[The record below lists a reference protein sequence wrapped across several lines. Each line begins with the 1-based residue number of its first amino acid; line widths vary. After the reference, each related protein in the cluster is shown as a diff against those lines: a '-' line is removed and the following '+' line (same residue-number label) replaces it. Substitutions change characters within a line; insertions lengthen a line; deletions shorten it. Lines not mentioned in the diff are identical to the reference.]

1 MARVLFAL
9 LPVLASAAAVAL
21 VSLETDGCNPDKMTV
36 YKMVLHTYWTREKFP
51 KHYPDWRPP
60 AQWSKIYGASHDRA
74 YTLFRLGR
82 RVSPAVRQFAE
93 TGRSDALGSGP
104 GRLDMFD
111 APAITQGSG
120 RTEAEFFVDGNH
132 SRVSLMARMIPSPD
146 WFIGVDGF
154 DLCVDGNWLD
164 SITIE
169 VDPLDAGTDN
179 GFTFTAPNWPTAPQG
194 VAYRITSKYPSHPAG
209 SFFYPHLRRLPPI
222 ATFQFIKLREY
233 ELSEVFHRS
242 SDDQKYDVLQLDKL
256 SHNSIDVLDGN
267 RALSIAEEVERAEQA
282 PRIYAQGSLT
292 TPDSSYAYYSLT
304 NTTGNTTEEPRSAN
318 QLPSSGP
325 TASERSALRSLARR
339 YRARRRRRLHAD
351 DNADPA
357 ERRKRKRSK
366 QRDCRVSQWGD
377 WSSCRGHDGGC
388 FGTIVR
394 KRKIL
399 RQPKPDGN
407 PCPPTTQSRWCTTS
421 CTATLPPDWH
431 ETPDWRENLT

>member
-1 MARVLFAL
+1 MARLLLVFL
-9 LPVLASAAAVAL
+9 LPALAAAAT
-21 VSLETDGCNPDKMTV
+21 SPGDADTCNPDKMTV
-36 YKMVLHTYWTREKFP
+36 YRMVLHTYWTREKFP

-60 AQWSKIYGASHDRA
+60 AQWSKIYGVSHDRS
-74 YTLFRLGR
+74 YVLFRLGR
-82 RVSPAVRQFAE
+82 RVSLPVRQFTE
-93 TGRSDALGSGP
+93 SGRSDALGSAP
-104 GRLDMFD
+104 GTMDVFG
-111 APAITQGSG
+111 APAITQGAG

-132 SRVSLMARMIPSPD
+132 SRVSVIARMIPSPD
-146 WFIGVDGF
+146 WFIGVDSF

-242 SDDQKYDVLQLDKL
+242 SDDRRYDVLQLDKL

-267 RALSIAEEVERAEQA
+267 RALSIAEEIERAEA
-282 PRIYAQGSLT
+282 PKIYSEGSMT
-292 TPDSSYAYYSLT
+292 TPDAAYSYYTVT
-304 NTTGNTTEEPRSAN
+304 NTTANTTEEPRSAN
-318 QLPSSGP
+318 ELPTSGP

-339 YRARRRRRLHAD
+339 YRARRRRKLRA

-357 ERRKRKRSK
+357 ERRKRKRAK
-366 QRDCRVSQWGD
+366 LLDCRVSAWGE
-377 WSSCRGHDGGC
+377 WSPCRSDGGC
-388 FGTIVR
+388 VGSV
-394 KRKIL
+394 L
-399 RQPKPDGN
+399 RTRRIIRRQRPGGA
-407 PCPPTTQSRWCTTS
+407 PCPPTAQSRWCATN
-421 CTATLPPDWH
+421 CTLSQPR
-431 ETPDWRENLT
+431 EDWRNNLT